1 MAVTRSGTTLKMIL
15 YTHMDPLYTQGN
27 ALSTLLKMLLTLTIW
42 DALLSRNEDL
52 FIVNEWPRTLRIAV
66 QNLVQ

>member
-27 ALSTLLKMLLTLTIW
+27 ALSTLLNMLLTLTIW
-42 DALLSRNEDL
+42 DALLSQNEDL
-52 FIVNEWPRTLRIAV
+52 FIVNE
-66 QNLVQ
+66 